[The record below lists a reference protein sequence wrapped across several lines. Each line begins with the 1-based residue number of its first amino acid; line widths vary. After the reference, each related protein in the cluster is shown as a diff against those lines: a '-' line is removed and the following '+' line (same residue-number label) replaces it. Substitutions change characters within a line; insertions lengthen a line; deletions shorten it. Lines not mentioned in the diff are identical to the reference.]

1 MAEDHNCFGKNKKNQ
16 MKIVLWIGNESNQ
29 KALANKIHELFPLAG
44 IVTETRKTRTKITI
58 AKIIEKLFDLLFLS
72 SIPAAWLGMK
82 KFYEKKY
89 NGYPDVNNL
98 DVENINSDAVCTFTE
113 QLNPDII
120 VVSGTRLIKE
130 RLLSLT
136 PGIGIINLHT
146 GLSPYIKGAP
156 NCTNWCIA
164 TNQFHLIGN
173 TIMWIDK
180 GIDSGNIIT
189 TELTG
194 FDGNETL
201 LEVHIKVMEHAHAL
215 YLKAINKLAKGYRS
229 NIKQESIAKGKTY
242 YNKQWNTKQ
251 KFALKQN
258 FKKFSKKIN
267 SPEVNKL
274 KQEVKTV
281 EI

>member
-44 IVTETRKTRTKITI
+44 IVTETRKSSTKITI
-58 AKIIEKLFDLLFLS
+58 AKIIEKLFDMLFLS

-89 NGYPDVNNL
+89 ISYPDVNNL
-98 DVENINSDAVCTFTE
+98 DVENINSDAVYTFTK
-113 QLNPDII
+113 QINPDII

-130 RLLSLT
+130 KLLSLT
-136 PGIGIINLHT
+136 PAIGIINLHT

-173 TIMWIDK
+173 TVMWIDK

-215 YLKAINKLAKGYRS
+215 YLKAIDKLTKGSRS
-229 NIKQESIAKGKTY
+229 NIKQESIVKGKTY
-242 YNKQWNTKQ
+242 YNKQWNIKQ
-251 KFALKQN
+251 KLALKRN
-258 FKKFSKKIN
+258 FKKFSEKIN
-267 SPEVNKL
+267 SSEVTKL
-274 KQEVKTV
+274 KQEVKTI